1 MRTRLLVVLMAL
13 AVGQGLHAGAQDQQP
28 TTPTFRSSAD
38 AVQISVIVT
47 DAAGN
52 PVAGLTQDD
61 FEIFEN
67 KEARPVS
74 TFSAVDIPIEKVDPT
89 KPESDVLT
97 NDRPPG
103 RLYVIA
109 LDDMSETNCAAL
121 ARVPEAVRRR
131 LFRAER
137 LRGHRADHARHR

>member
-1 MRTRLLVVLMAL
+1 MAL
-13 AVGQGLHAGAQDQQP
+13 AVGQGLHAGDQDQQ

-52 PVAGLTQDD
+52 PVSGLTQDD

-109 LDDMSETNCAAL
+109 LDDMSETNALRSRVFLRQFVEDHFGPNDSAAIVL
-121 ARVPEAVRRR
+121 TT
-131 LFRAER
+131 
-137 LRGHRADHARHR
+137 RGIGDSG